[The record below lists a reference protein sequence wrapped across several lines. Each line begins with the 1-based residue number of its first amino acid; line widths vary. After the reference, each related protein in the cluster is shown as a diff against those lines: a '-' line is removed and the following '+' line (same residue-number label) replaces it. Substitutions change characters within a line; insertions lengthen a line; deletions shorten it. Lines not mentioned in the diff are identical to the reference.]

1 MMTLYM
7 AEKFNGDGNYNLN
20 LFKVG
25 DGKNE

>member
-7 AEKFNGDGNYNLN
+7 TEKFNGYGNYNLN
-20 LFKVG
+20 LFNVG